1 MKFKIDENL
10 PIEIAEMLGQEGYD
24 AVTVHEQNMS
34 GETDT
39 QIASVCRRE
48 GRAIVSLDLDFADI
62 RSYPPRD
69 YSGIIVLRLK
79 RQDKIHVLD
88 SFGRLLKILTIEPL
102 DKHLWIADESRIRI
116 HE

>member
-10 PIEIAEMLGQEGYD
+10 PIEIAEMLRPEGYD
-24 AVTVHEQNMS
+24 AATVHDQNMS

-39 QIASVCRRE
+39 KIASVCQRE

-69 YSGIIVLRLK
+69 YAGIIVLRLK

-88 SFGRLLKILTIEPL
+88 SFGRLLKI
-102 DKHLWIADESRIRI
+102 
-116 HE
+116 